1 MLKHLYIGADG
12 SSISETRPD
21 RKPSTLQS
29 ACPPRLLG
37 LMPDTQI
44 GGRAVAVCLSGQ
56 MRVLV
61 AAQLHLRLRDH
72 VLDAL
77 PADAFV
83 SLDLDDTRAWGK
95 QLKPSRAD
103 YDEALRVLLP
113 VAHEVISLVPHDGG
127 RMCVAPALGD
137 RVCQAHDCGTFKCG
151 CYINGCTHCEVAAYI
166 PMHDHNSRCLAM
178 IARHEAIRPSGRCGA
193 ASPVAQHRLVCES
206 ISQHRRSRGYL
217 SAS

>member
-1 MLKHLYIGADG
+1 
-12 SSISETRPD
+12 
-21 RKPSTLQS
+21 
-29 ACPPRLLG
+29 
-37 LMPDTQI
+37 
-44 GGRAVAVCLSGQ
+44 VCLSGQ

-113 VAHEVISLVPHDGG
+113 VAHEVVSLVPHDGG
-127 RMCVAPALGD
+127 RVCVAPAVG
-137 RVCQAHDCGTFKCG
+137 G
-151 CYINGCTHCEVAAYI
+151 
-166 PMHDHNSRCLAM
+166 LAM
-178 IARHEAIRPSGRCGA
+178 
-193 ASPVAQHRLVCES
+193 QLV
-206 ISQHRRSRGYL
+206 
-217 SAS
+217 